1 MLIAQSATKE
11 YFVVGVHT
19 RLAIKRTREHPATNV
34 LNASHSGS
42 KLGFSSCSCY
52 Y

>member
-1 MLIAQSATKE
+1 MLIAQSAMKE

-19 RLAIKRTREHPATNV
+19 RLAIRLTREHRATNV

-42 KLGFSSCSCY
+42 NLGFSSCS
-52 Y
+52 